1 MTLAEK
7 LKGHKLILASKSPRR
22 QQLLKGL
29 DIDFEVR
36 TKDVDESYPSSLKDE
51 EIPEYLANKKAA
63 AFKDELK
70 DNDILIT
77 CDTIVSLNGEV
88 LEKPSD
94 YDHAFEMLSK
104 LSGKMHTVYTG
115 VYITTTASQIA
126 FTDKTEVYFKQLTKE
141 EIDYYITQYKPFD
154 KAGSYG
160 IQEWWGYVA
169 IEKINGDFFNVM
181 GLPLRLVYEKL
192 NHTFS

>member
-1 MTLAEK
+1 M
-7 LKGHKLILASKSPRR
+7 LKQHLEGKHIILASKSPRR

-36 TKDVDESYPSSLKDE
+36 TKDVDESYPTSLKDL
-51 EIPEYLANKKAA
+51 EIPEYLAKKKAD
-63 AFKDELK
+63 AFIDELK
-70 DNDILIT
+70 ENDILIT

-94 YDHAFEMLSK
+94 YTHAFDMLSK

-115 VYITTTASQIA
+115 VCITTKNSQTS
-126 FTDKTEVYFKQLTKE
+126 FTDKTEVYFKSLSKE
-141 EIDYYITQYKPFD
+141 EIDYYITHYKPYD

-192 NHTFS
+192 KKIKD

>member
-1 MTLAEK
+1 M
-7 LKGHKLILASKSPRR
+7 LKQHLEGKHIILASKSPRR

-36 TKDVDESYPSSLKDE
+36 TKDVDESYPPSLKDL
-51 EIPEYLANKKAA
+51 EIPEYLAKKKAD
-63 AFKDELK
+63 AFITELK
-70 DNDILIT
+70 ENDILIT
-77 CDTIVSLNGEV
+77 CDTIVSLNGEI
-88 LEKPSD
+88 LEKPND
-94 YDHAFEMLSK
+94 YTHAFDMLSK

-115 VYITTTASQIA
+115 VCITTKNYQTS
-126 FTDKTEVYFKQLTKE
+126 FTDKTEVYFKSLSKE
-141 EIDYYITQYKPFD
+141 EIDYYITHYKPYD

-181 GLPLRLVYEKL
+181 GLPLRLIYSYLLKKY
-192 NHTFS
+192 

>member
-1 MTLAEK
+1 M
-7 LKGHKLILASKSPRR
+7 LKQHLEGKNIILASKSPRR

-36 TKDVDESYPSSLKDE
+36 TKEVDENYPPSLKDL
-51 EIPEYLANKKAA
+51 EIPKYLAKKKAA

-70 DNDILIT
+70 ENEILIT
-77 CDTIVSLNGEV
+77 CDTIVSLNGEII
-88 LEKPSD
+88 EKPAD

-104 LSGKMHTVYTG
+104 LSGKMHLVYTG
-115 VYITTTASQIA
+115 VCITTTSSQIS

-141 EIDYYITQYKPFD
+141 EIDYYITHYKPFD

-160 IQEWWGYVA
+160 IQEWIGYIA

-181 GLPLRLVYEKL
+181 GLPLRLAYQELTKIKL
-192 NHTFS
+192 K

>member
-1 MTLAEK
+1 MLTQHLEGK
-7 LKGHKLILASKSPRR
+7 HIILASKSPRR

-36 TKDVDESYPSSLKDE
+36 TKDVDESYPTSLKDL
-51 EIPEYLANKKAA
+51 EIPEYLAKKKAD
-63 AFKDELK
+63 AFITELK

-94 YDHAFEMLSK
+94 YTHAFDMLSK

-115 VYITTTASQIA
+115 VCITTKTSQTS
-126 FTDKTEVYFKQLTKE
+126 FTDKTEVYFKSLSKE
-141 EIDYYITQYKPFD
+141 EIDYYITHYKPYD

-181 GLPLRLVYEKL
+181 GLPLRLIYSYLLKKY
-192 NHTFS
+192 

>member
-1 MTLAEK
+1 MLKEYLKEK
-7 LKGHKLILASKSPRR
+7 NIILASKSPRR

-36 TKDVDESYPSSLKDE
+36 TKDVDESYPSSLKDL
-51 EIPEYLANKKAA
+51 EIPEYLAKKKAD
-63 AFKDELK
+63 AFITELK
-70 DNDILIT
+70 ENDILIT

-94 YDHAFEMLSK
+94 YTHAFNMLSK
-104 LSGKMHTVYTG
+104 LSGKMHAVYTG
-115 VYITTTASQIA
+115 VCITTKNSQTS
-126 FTDKTEVYFKQLTKE
+126 FTDKTEVYFKSLSKE
-141 EIDYYITQYKPFD
+141 EIDYYITNYKPYD

-181 GLPLRLVYEKL
+181 GLPLRLVYENLKQL
-192 NHTFS
+192 

>member
-1 MTLAEK
+1 MLQQHLQNK
-7 LKGHKLILASKSPRR
+7 NIILASKSPRR

-36 TKDVDESYPSSLKDE
+36 TKDVDESYPSSLKDL
-51 EIPEYLANKKAA
+51 EIPEYLAKKKAA
-63 AFKDELK
+63 AFSNELK
-70 DNDILIT
+70 ENDILIT

-88 LEKPSD
+88 LEKPND
-94 YDHAFEMLSK
+94 YNHAFEMLNK

-115 VYITTTASQIA
+115 VCITTTTSQIA
-126 FTDKTEVYFKQLTKE
+126 FTDKTEVYFKSLTKE
-141 EIDYYITQYKPFD
+141 EIDYYITHYKPYD

-181 GLPLRLVYEKL
+181 GLPLRLVYEALK
-192 NHTFS
+192 N

>member
-7 LKGHKLILASKSPRR
+7 LKGHTLILASKSPRR

-51 EIPEYLANKKAA
+51 EIPKYLAKKKAA
-63 AFKDELK
+63 AFIDELNE
-70 DNDILIT
+70 NDILIT

-115 VYITTTASQIA
+115 VCITTTASQIA

-141 EIDYYITQYKPFD
+141 EIDYYITHYKPYD

-160 IQEWWGYVA
+160 IQEWWGYIA

-181 GLPLRLVYEKL
+181 GLPLRLIYSALLK
-192 NHTFS
+192 

>member
-1 MTLAEK
+1 MIQQHLQNK
-7 LKGHKLILASKSPRR
+7 NIILASKSPRR

-29 DIDFEVR
+29 DVDFEVR
-36 TKDVDESYPSSLKDE
+36 TKDVNESYPSSLKDL
-51 EIPEYLANKKAA
+51 EIPEYLAKKKAA
-63 AFKDELK
+63 AFIDELK
-70 DNDILIT
+70 ENDILIT

-88 LEKPSD
+88 LEKPND
-94 YDHAFEMLSK
+94 YNHAFEMLNK

-115 VYITTTASQIA
+115 VCITTTSSQIA
-126 FTDKTEVYFKQLTKE
+126 FTDKTEVYFKSLTKE
-141 EIDYYITQYKPFD
+141 EIDYYITHYKPYD

-181 GLPLRLVYEKL
+181 GLPLRLVYSTLLK
-192 NHTFS
+192 

>member
-1 MTLAEK
+1 MLQN
-7 LKGHKLILASKSPRR
+7 LKTKNIILASKSPRR

-36 TKDVDESYPSSLKDE
+36 TKDVDESYPPSLKDV
-51 EIPEYLANKKAA
+51 EIPEYLAKKKAA
-63 AFKDELK
+63 AFIDDLK
-70 DNDILIT
+70 ENDILIT

-88 LEKPSD
+88 LEKPSN

-104 LSGKMHTVYTG
+104 LSGKMHSVYTG
-115 VYITTTASQIA
+115 VCITTTASQIA

-141 EIDYYITQYKPFD
+141 EIDYYITHYKPYD

-181 GLPLRLVYEKL
+181 GLPLRLIYNNLLKK
-192 NHTFS
+192 